1 MSVLKEAGKL
11 RTEFMEAMGGAGV
24 MTMSLLHILP
34 HPQAVGDGPQ
44 PGDPLPKEGATIR
57 RFFLHTSGS
66 FYTHLHLHWAFLG
79 SFRGLYVYSI
89 VISI

>member
-44 PGDPLPKEGATIR
+44 LGDPLPKEGATIR
-57 RFFLHTSGS
+57 RC
-66 FYTHLHLHWAFLG
+66 
-79 SFRGLYVYSI
+79 
-89 VISI
+89 